1 MIRRIPEKIE
11 LILAYNNLKP
21 KAPIGEAKVL
31 SIGNNIA
38 DFKTIDTCDNSII
51 GIERKYNEKTII
63 GLFNF
68 SEHDK
73 KVMLLKNKS
82 EYEDLM
88 TGNKID
94 INKTVVPG
102 RGFYYLK
109 EI

>member
-1 MIRRIPEKIE
+1 MRNFAKLINIR
-11 LILAYNNLKP
+11 
-21 KAPIGEAKVL
+21 
-31 SIGNNIA
+31 GNNKEFDYIA

>member
-1 MIRRIPEKIE
+1 MVPRKEE
-11 LILAYNNLKP
+11 LYNIKFDKKEVAACLA
-21 KAPIGEAKVL
+21 
-31 SIGNNIA
+31 
-38 DFKTIDTCDNSII
+38 D
-51 GIERKYNEKTII
+51 NEKTII